1 MRMTSALQDLLDR
14 HVASG
19 TVPGAVASLGAAEP
33 EIAAAG
39 AMSVGGAPMDA
50 DAIMRVMSMTKAVTA
65 VAALRLVEAG
75 RLTLDEPVQRWLP
88 ELADRRVLSHPTADL
103 ADTSPAVRAIT
114 LRHLLTCTSG
124 YGMVLTDSPLQRAM
138 ADTEVEVGPE
148 PVRFGADEWLARL
161 AALPLAFQPGEGWR
175 YHHSFAIV
183 GILIAR
189 VAGRPLPDHLADDLL
204 KPLGLHDTGFWVPA
218 GSVARLPAS
227 YRRTDSGL
235 VEVEPA
241 AGGFYASQPPF
252 DISHGELVSTV
263 RDYSRF
269 ARMLADGGRFEGQQ
283 FVSEEHLRLMTSDR
297 SGSLPPVRAPAV
309 LGPERFRVPP
319 MVRRPLLLRRAAAC
333 RRGYF
338 PACISSSRSFCL
350 SVSGA
355 VAPSAP
361 DSGGPVSPARV
372 AGKVGERGGGVNAG
386 NGRGGNGMGASGND
400 SKRKSATSA
409 CWSVHWQPANGR
421 NLVQRAKEADR
432 RSLIARRR
440 TAPRPRACGSRR
452 AFGHRGHFAGR

>member
-1 MRMTSALQDLLDR
+1 MTSALQDLLDR

-283 FVSEEHLRLMTSDR
+283 LVSEEHLRLMTSDQ
-297 SGSLPPVRAPAV
+297 VPAAAKTPDSFFPGFWDGTGWGFGV
-309 LGPERFRVPP
+309 GVDTAG
-319 MVRRPLLLRRAAAC
+319 RRAG
-333 RRGYF
+333 RYGW
-338 PACISSSRSFCL
+338 
-350 SVSGA
+350 SGGQGTNFF
-355 VAPSAP
+355 VDP
-361 DSGGPVSPARV
+361 DSTVGVLLTQVEVGGWMQGLLEEFHALPDA
-372 AGKVGERGGGVNAG
+372 A
-386 NGRGGNGMGASGND
+386 
-400 SKRKSATSA
+400 
-409 CWSVHWQPANGR
+409 
-421 NLVQRAKEADR
+421 
-432 RSLIARRR
+432 
-440 TAPRPRACGSRR
+440 
-452 AFGHRGHFAGR
+452 

>member
-1 MRMTSALQDLLDR
+1 MTSALQDLLDR

-88 ELADRRVLSHPTADL
+88 ELADRRVLSPPTADL

-283 FVSEEHLRLMTSDR
+283 LVSEEHLRLMTSDQ
-297 SGSLPPVRAPAV
+297 VPAAAKTPDSFFPGFWDGTGWGFGV
-309 LGPERFRVPP
+309 GVDTAG
-319 MVRRPLLLRRAAAC
+319 RRAG
-333 RRGYF
+333 RYGW
-338 PACISSSRSFCL
+338 
-350 SVSGA
+350 SGGQGTNFF
-355 VAPSAP
+355 VDP
-361 DSGGPVSPARV
+361 DSTVGVLLTQVEVGGWMQGLLEEFHALPDA
-372 AGKVGERGGGVNAG
+372 A
-386 NGRGGNGMGASGND
+386 
-400 SKRKSATSA
+400 
-409 CWSVHWQPANGR
+409 
-421 NLVQRAKEADR
+421 
-432 RSLIARRR
+432 
-440 TAPRPRACGSRR
+440 
-452 AFGHRGHFAGR
+452 

>member
-283 FVSEEHLRLMTSDR
+283 LVSEEHLRLMTSDQ
-297 SGSLPPVRAPAV
+297 
-309 LGPERFRVPP
+309 VP
-319 MVRRPLLLRRAAAC
+319 AAAKT
-333 RRGYF
+333 
-338 PACISSSRSFCL
+338 
-350 SVSGA
+350 
-355 VAPSAP
+355 P
-361 DSGGPVSPARV
+361 DSFFPGFWDGTSW
-372 AGKVGERGGGVNAG
+372 GFGVGV
-386 NGRGGNGMGASGND
+386 D
-400 SKRKSATSA
+400 T
-409 CWSVHWQPANGR
+409 
-421 NLVQRAKEADR
+421 
-432 RSLIARRR
+432 
-440 TAPRPRACGSRR
+440 
-452 AFGHRGHFAGR
+452 AGRRVGRYGWSGGQGTNFFVDPDSTVGVLLTQVEVGGWMQGLLEEFHALPDAA